1 MRYLIDTNIIVAL
14 TVRNDRTVGRML
26 NIHGRDSGISTVVLH
41 ELYAGAY
48 NSKRMRRSLEI
59 IETLRLPSLSFDA
72 EDARAAGEI
81 KAVLK
86 RRGTPIGPNDILIA
100 GQARARGLT
109 VVTRNVGEFRRVEG
123 LEVEEWAG

>member
-1 MRYLIDTNIIVAL
+1 MRYLIDTNIIIAL
-14 TVRNDRTVGRML
+14 TVQDDRIVGRML
-26 NIHGRDSGISTVVLH
+26 NIHSRDSGISTVVLH

-48 NSKRMRRSLEI
+48 DSKRRRRSLEI
-59 IETLRLPSLSFDA
+59 IETLRLPLLSFDA

-86 RRGTPIGPNDILIA
+86 RKGTLIGPNDILIA
-100 GQARARGLT
+100 GQARARGMT

-123 LEVEEWAG
+123 LAVEEWAA

>member
-1 MRYLIDTNIIVAL
+1 MRYLIDTNIIIAL
-14 TVRNDRTVGRML
+14 TVQDDHIVGRML
-26 NIHGRDSGISTVVLH
+26 NIHRRDSGISTVVLH

-48 NSKRMRRSLEI
+48 ESKRMRRSLEI

-86 RRGTPIGPNDILIA
+86 RKGTPIGPNDILIA

-123 LEVEEWAG
+123 LQVEEWAA